1 MEQAENK
8 NVTEGD
14 NVEVYCN
21 VTAGIPYPTV
31 MWTNVISGE
40 QIEGNPLNITNIS
53 RAQAGEYRCTANNTC
68 GEASTL
74 MNINVQCKN
83 AIRPFYIIFM
93 LGGFYKKGRRTMQF
107 TKCVRQCFSI

>member
-1 MEQAENK
+1 MKQTKIK

-21 VTAGIPYPTV
+21 VTAGIPDPTV
-31 MWTNVISGE
+31 MWTNVKTGE
-40 QIEGNPLNITNIS
+40 HNKENPLKITNIN
-53 RAQAGEYRCTANNTC
+53 RTQAGEYKCTANNTC

-83 AIRPFYIIFM
+83 LIRSFYTSF
-93 LGGFYKKGRRTMQF
+93 
-107 TKCVRQCFSI
+107 